1 MEGDTLVYRAD
12 PGQRTSLLLTSY
24 DDWDTGKK
32 FLSFYD
38 SAIEEEQVSIQTDLC
53 QNHQYG
59 GIICNLDPNRPI
71 RVEGS
76 NVRDDISIFSS
87 DDVPDSVPVTINGN
101 GGDDTIK
108 DAYDSATG
116 RALSGGAGN
125 DEIDGYAG
133 NDALDGGDGNDIL
146 DGGEN
151 DDRVLGGNG
160 DDEIHGDGYK
170 NPGADVMDGGPGNDL
185 VSEWTIPE
193 NLDRQP
199 AVNVTLDGVANDG
212 RPGENDN
219 VVGVEQLDMYI
230 VGSIT
235 GSDAAEKIVLVN
247 PGNHGSSTLIGNGGN
262 DELVGFDYDDTI
274 DGGTGDDRVEGGMG
288 NDTVTG
294 GPGKDT
300 IFGDATRSY
309 CSWYSCKIPFGNDVI
324 NARDGEVDNVDC
336 GIGED
341 RAIVDSIDIVV
352 NCENVDGA
360 GPGGANGGGPAARA
374 AAPTSWCTRSAP

>member
-1 MEGDTLVYRAD
+1 M
-12 PGQRTSLLLTSY
+12 
-24 DDWDTGKK
+24 
-32 FLSFYD
+32 
-38 SAIEEEQVSIQTDLC
+38 
-53 QNHQYG
+53 
-59 GIICNLDPNRPI
+59 
-71 RVEGS
+71 
-76 NVRDDISIFSS
+76 
-87 DDVPDSVPVTINGN
+87 PDSVPVTINGN

-116 RALSGGAGN
+116 RTLSGGAGN

-133 NDALDGGDGNDIL
+133 NDTLDGGDGNDTL

-151 DDRVLGGNG
+151 NDRVLGGDG

-170 NPGADVMDGGPGNDL
+170 NPGADVIDGGPGNDL

-274 DGGTGDDRVEGGMG
+274 DGGDRRRPRRGRHGQRHRHRRPRQG
-288 NDTVTG
+288 HDLRRRHALLLHAG
-294 GPGKDT
+294 
-300 IFGDATRSY
+300 TR
-309 CSWYSCKIPFGNDVI
+309 
-324 NARDGEVDNVDC
+324 AR
-336 GIGED
+336 
-341 RAIVDSIDIVV
+341 S
-352 NCENVDGA
+352 
-360 GPGGANGGGPAARA
+360 
-374 AAPTSWCTRSAP
+374 RSATT